1 MAKKKNTP
9 KMSTKKNEEQP
20 KKQILV
26 INPIDALIRI
36 NASETVRE
44 RILSQD
50 WFCQAYVDCM
60 ELLPDARALI
70 NKLRE
75 RMKKGVEVYLESPYD
90 EEIIEIVAVKFRIPY
105 TGIRCTKSYTPS
117 SSILQVEMRLRKLA
131 S

>member
-36 NASETVRE
+36 NASKSVRE

-50 WFCQAYVDCM
+50 WFCQAYIDCM

-70 NKLRE
+70 DTLRE

-90 EEIIEIVAVKFRIPY
+90 EEVIEVVAVKFRIPY
-105 TGIRCTKSYTPS
+105 TG
-117 SSILQVEMRLRKLA
+117 
-131 S
+131 

>member
-36 NASETVRE
+36 NASESVRE

-50 WFCQAYVDCM
+50 WFCQAYIDCM

-70 NKLRE
+70 DTLRE

-90 EEIIEIVAVKFRIPY
+90 KEVIEVVAVKFRIPY
-105 TGIRCTKSYTPS
+105 TGIRRTKSHTPAG
-117 SSILQVEMRLRKLA
+117 SILQVEMRLRKLA